1 METNS
6 NFSVTIDWT
15 FNLQSGEI
23 IGKVTPIGNIME
35 QFKSLFLLANVAS
48 IDDDDSDA
56 VAPRKRRSCH
66 KR

>member
-15 FNLQSGEI
+15 INLQSGDI
-23 IGKVTPIGNIME
+23 IGKVRPIGNIME

-48 IDDDDSDA
+48 IDDNVSDA
-56 VAPRKRRSCH
+56 VAPRKRRPSN

>member
-1 METNS
+1 MQ
-6 NFSVTIDWT
+6 SVTIEWT

-23 IGKVTPIGNIME
+23 IGKVTPME

-48 IDDDDSDA
+48 IDDNVSDT
-56 VAPRKRRSCH
+56 VAPRKRRPNN